1 MATSGVKLKLSIDGR
16 KFNDALGDAG
26 QCINKFGP
34 NVAQAASKAGTRIQD
49 PSGRLSAMAH
59 TVTAG
64 FAVGK
69 LAIMNDAYAYAD
81 LSARVVLH
89 KRFTSGLLQ
98 TLQALVRLQRIFWFL
113 HGYQP
118 TVRQRFQGLL

>member
-1 MATSGVKLKLSIDGR
+1 MATSDVKLKLSIDGR

-26 QCINKFGP
+26 QRINKFGP
-34 NVAQAASKAGTRIQD
+34 NVAQAASKADTRIQD

-69 LAIMNDAYAYAD
+69 LAIMNDAYVG

-89 KRFTSGLLQ
+89 RRFTSGLLQ